1 MRSNFRWHHL
11 DDRRQWQAL
20 RRRSRKRLDGVC
32 GDFRKRHEHGIATSK
47 LPQEAKTAR
56 YSQSR
61 FLGPQPHSFEKW
73 FAKESANS
81 DPLNRGLTC
90 ISEDGTASMIFFFFF
105 FFTRVDSTST
115 SSEEAFLRSEARE
128 VCTNCGLIIPRT
140 FLLAFGYLWRR
151 KKKKKKKNRDTKNF
165 V

>member
-32 GDFRKRHEHGIATSK
+32 GDFRKRHEHCIATSK

-90 ISEDGTASMIFFFFF
+90 ISEDGRASMIFFFFF
-105 FFTRVDSTST
+105 FFSRESTRRR
-115 SSEEAFLRSEARE
+115 L
-128 VCTNCGLIIPRT
+128 
-140 FLLAFGYLWRR
+140 RR
-151 KKKKKKKNRDTKNF
+151 KKHS
-165 V
+165 